1 MLSNNGKHFQ
11 TLFLSKCYSINCV
24 IIVIILILEV
34 KILRSL
40 EVTCLIQH
48 FTTIQCQGQNSKT
61 NQWSN
66 KFGKCYR
73 FSILMENH
81 DELEHIKDSKKF
93 FSNESSLGHFPGS
106 SAVKNLPA
114 RHQFNPWSGN
124 IPHTAEDLSPL
135 YHNYRVCALEHKN

>member
-11 TLFLSKCYSINCV
+11 TLLSSKFHSIDCA
-24 IIVIILILEV
+24 IIIIILILEV

-61 NQWSN
+61 DQWSN

-73 FSILMENH
+73 FFILMENH

-114 RHQFNPWSGN
+114 RHQFDPWSRN
-124 IPHTAEDLSPL
+124 IPRAAEELSPL
-135 YHNYRVCALEHKN
+135 HHSY